1 VSTDPAGDRGAAG
14 GPGLEPPATR
24 SSAAPPPAA
33 KPEPWA
39 DRFERALDAGDRWLH
54 LLQDAILVG
63 VAILMLLLGV
73 FVLVAGT
80 MDLLATVTLRLDD
93 DPTLVVSVNDGPVVV
108 EVAENALLALI
119 LAELVGTLLL
129 SIRGRPLTIEPFVVI
144 AIVAVVRHLLVA
156 TVGVSHD
163 PVAHTVQLVGLGGL
177 VLLLVGAVVLL
188 RLVRARDS

>member
-1 VSTDPAGDRGAAG
+1 VAGA
-14 GPGLEPPATR
+14 PGLEPPATR
-24 SSAAPPPAA
+24 SGAARPPAS

-39 DRFERALDAGDRWLH
+39 DRFERALDASDRWLH
-54 LLQDAILVG
+54 LCQDAILVG
-63 VAILMLLLGV
+63 VAVVMLLLGL

-80 MDLLATVTLRLDD
+80 MDLLATVTLRLEDEA
-93 DPTLVVSVNDGPVVV
+93 TLTVRENDGPVVV

-129 SIRGRPLTIEPFVVI
+129 SIRGRPLTIEPFIII
-144 AIVAVVRHLLVA
+144 AIVGVVRHLLVA

-163 PVAHTVQLVGLGGL
+163 SIAHTVQLVGLGGL
-177 VLLLVGAVVLL
+177 VLLLVAAVVLL